1 MSILVFSINIIFTS
15 VAIMAIVNASM
26 KNKRR

>member
-1 MSILVFSINIIFTS
+1 MSILVFSINIIFAS